1 MLPFAY
7 PFPTHHRRCFAGN
20 TTAQTPL
27 TLHPNDPEYR
37 RARRQATGHAR
48 NCASGWGPTVLLGHP
63 YDGIVITNAAYNNK
77 NVTGLVY
84 VAALAPDEGQSLG
97 DFFDIAKLP
106 KGNIPFCSKIEQW
119 SL

>member
-1 MLPFAY
+1 VLV
-7 PFPTHHRRCFAGN
+7 
-20 TTAQTPL
+20 
-27 TLHPNDPEYR
+27 
-37 RARRQATGHAR
+37 GH
-48 NCASGWGPTVLLGHP
+48 S

-106 KGNIPFCSKIEQW
+106 KENISFYSKIEQW
-119 SL
+119 SPSSELLGRLRIVIIIIFYALFSATCLVI

>member
-1 MLPFAY
+1 
-7 PFPTHHRRCFAGN
+7 
-20 TTAQTPL
+20 
-27 TLHPNDPEYR
+27 
-37 RARRQATGHAR
+37 
-48 NCASGWGPTVLLGHP
+48 VLLGHP

>member
-1 MLPFAY
+1 VLV
-7 PFPTHHRRCFAGN
+7 
-20 TTAQTPL
+20 
-27 TLHPNDPEYR
+27 
-37 RARRQATGHAR
+37 GH
-48 NCASGWGPTVLLGHP
+48 S
-63 YDGIVITNAAYNNK
+63 YDGIVITDAAYNNK

-106 KGNIPFCSKIEQW
+106 KENISFCSKIEQW